1 MNLPL
6 ALILSDEAQRR
17 YFAEGQSGRRAAQA
31 QGQRK
36 VSRRRRRAQID

>member
-6 ALILSDEAQRR
+6 ALILSNDAQRR
-17 YFAEGQSGRRAAQA
+17 YFADGQSATPTVPGK
-31 QGQRK
+31 RK

>member
-6 ALILSDEAQRR
+6 ALILSDDAQRR
-17 YFAEGQSGRRAAQA
+17 YFAEGQSGPRSAHKRS
-31 QGQRK
+31 R